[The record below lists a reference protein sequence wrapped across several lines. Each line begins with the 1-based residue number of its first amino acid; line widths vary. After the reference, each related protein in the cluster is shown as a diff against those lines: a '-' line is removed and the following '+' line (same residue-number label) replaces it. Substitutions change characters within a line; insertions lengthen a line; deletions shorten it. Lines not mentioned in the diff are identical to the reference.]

1 MSAPTEQDPRAM
13 SSEVKVDNKPVEKG
27 DASAGEMVMDPHVV
41 FECKIGLVN
50 GALDKIGFGKYQWCT
65 WMLCGMG
72 YFIDLALVQSVSL
85 MATAVYQ
92 EMGVPGGRQGLL
104 STCSN
109 VGLAIGAFGFGLL
122 SDIIGRKW
130 AFQFTCLITAVFGM
144 LMAASKYNYGAIC
157 GVYFLACIGLG
168 GNIPID
174 ATIALEFLPQ
184 NKRYLVALM
193 SMWQPIG
200 VVAASGLAYGT
211 AARYRCDVD
220 LPACTAVGEGEA
232 CCSVSSNMGW
242 RFLVI
247 IVGAISLFIFCARF
261 LLFSFHESP
270 KFLVS
275 KGREQDAIDVLH
287 KIARFNGAQVPT
299 LTVDDFRRVDIA
311 AGTREQQHTP
321 SSSAKGVVMNMIRSL
336 GFLHGLFLSKSQCFS
351 FILLGLSY
359 MGNYWSFTLA
369 GYFLPIILLR
379 NNVDSGTHTVSDTYQ
394 QYIYVYLPGILG
406 AVAALVSIQI
416 PLLGRK
422 WSLVIS
428 AALQGLSMAMYT
440 QVKTTA
446 GYVGLN
452 ALEYIMQSYFN
463 AVLYSAAPEM
473 FDTTYRASA
482 SGMLSCLGRIAGIV
496 APFAGQKYIDEER
509 AGVLWLGAGGIW
521 LAALLLCFLPIE
533 MRKRQML

>member
-1 MSAPTEQDPRAM
+1 M
-13 SSEVKVDNKPVEKG
+13 SSDLKDDEKPVEKV
-27 DASAGEMVMDPHVV
+27 DVSTGEIAMDERAV
-41 FECKIGLVN
+41 FERKIGLVN
-50 GALDKIGFGKYQWCT
+50 GALDKIGFGKYQMCI

-72 YFIDLALVQSVSL
+72 YFIDLALVKGVAL
-85 MATAVYQ
+85 MASAVYQ
-92 EMGVPGGRQGLL
+92 EMGVPGDRQGLL

-130 AFQFTCLITAVFGM
+130 AFQLTCLITAVFGM
-144 LMAASKYNYGAIC
+144 LMAASKFNYGAVC
-157 GVYFLACIGLG
+157 GIYFLACIGLG
-168 GNIPID
+168 GNVPMD

-220 LPACTAVGEGEA
+220 LPACTAVGDGEP
-232 CCSVSSNMGW
+232 CCTISSNMGW
-242 RFLVI
+242 RYLVI
-247 IVGAISLFIFCARF
+247 IVGAMSLCIFCARF
-261 LLFSFHESP
+261 LIFPFHESP

-275 KGREQDAIDVLH
+275 KGREQDAIDIIH
-287 KIARFNGAQVPT
+287 KIAKFNGSEAPT

-311 AGTREQQHTP
+311 AGIEEHQAQAP
-321 SSSAKGVVMNMIRSL
+321 NSNAKGVVMNMIRGV
-336 GFLHGLFLSKSQCFS
+336 GFLRGLFLSKVQCFS
-351 FILLGLSY
+351 FVLLGLSF

-379 NNVDSGTHTVSDTYQ
+379 NNVDSGAHNVTDTYQ
-394 QYIYVYLPGILG
+394 QYVYIYLPGILG
-406 AVAALVSIQI
+406 AVAALVTIQI

-428 AALQGLSMAMYT
+428 ASLQGLSMAMYT

-496 APFAGQKYIDEER
+496 APFAGQKFIDEGR

-533 MRKRQML
+533 MRNRQMY

>member
-1 MSAPTEQDPRAM
+1 
-13 SSEVKVDNKPVEKG
+13 
-27 DASAGEMVMDPHVV
+27 MDQHAV
-41 FECKIGLVN
+41 FQRKIGLVN
-50 GALDKIGFGKYQWCT
+50 GALDKIGFGKYQWCI
-65 WMLCGMG
+65 WLLCGMG
-72 YFIDLALVQSVSL
+72 YFIDLALVKSVAL
-85 MATAVYQ
+85 MASAVYQ
-92 EMGVPGGRQGLL
+92 EMGVPGGRQGLI

-109 VGLAIGAFGFGLL
+109 VGLAVGALGFGLL

-130 AFQFTCLITAVFGM
+130 SFQITCLITAVFGM
-144 LMAASKYNYGAIC
+144 LMSASINNYGAIC
-157 GVYFLACIGLG
+157 GIYFLACVGLG

-174 ATIALEFLPQ
+174 ATVALEVLPQ
-184 NKRYLVALM
+184 KRRNLVALM

-211 AARYRCDVD
+211 AARYRCDID
-220 LPACTAVGEGEA
+220 LPACPSADDGEP
-232 CCSVSSNMGW
+232 CCSISSNMGW
-242 RFLVI
+242 RYLVI
-247 IVGAISLFIFCARF
+247 IVGSMSLFIFSARF

-270 KFLVS
+270 KWLVS
-275 KGREQDAIDVLH
+275 KGREQEAIDVLH
-287 KIARFNGAQVPT
+287 KIAKFNGVETPT
-299 LTVDDFRRVDIA
+299 LTMDDFHRVDIA
-311 AGTREQQHTP
+311 AGLGDQQP
-321 SSSAKGVVMNMIRSL
+321 QAPNASAKDVTRNMVKSL
-336 GFLHGLFLSKSQCFS
+336 GFLRGLFLNRRQCFS
-351 FILLGLSY
+351 FVLLGLSF

-369 GYFLPIILLR
+369 GYFLPIVLLR
-379 NNVDSGTHTVSDTYQ
+379 NNVDSGAHTVTDTYQ
-394 QYIYVYLPGILG
+394 QYIYIYLPGILG
-406 AVAALVSIQI
+406 AVAALITIQI

-422 WSLVIS
+422 WSLVVS
-428 AALQGLSMAMYT
+428 ASLQGLSMALYT

-496 APFAGQKYIDEER
+496 APFAGQKYIDEGR

-533 MRKRQML
+533 MRGRQMY